1 MAAVGYNASRGVSEK
16 QKRPVVWTGRG
27 VQRTGRIIDQRF
39 IRSHANGLGPKD
51 VAVVRV
57 VMDRGGDHGP
67 ERNGAMNTASMRM
80 PV

>member
-1 MAAVGYNASRGVSEK
+1 MAAVGYDASRELSEK

-27 VQRTGRIIDQRF
+27 VQRTGRIDQCF

-51 VAVVRV
+51 VDVVRV
-57 VMDRGGDHGP
+57 MMDRGGDHGA
-67 ERNGAMNTASMRM
+67 ERNGAVNTASMRM